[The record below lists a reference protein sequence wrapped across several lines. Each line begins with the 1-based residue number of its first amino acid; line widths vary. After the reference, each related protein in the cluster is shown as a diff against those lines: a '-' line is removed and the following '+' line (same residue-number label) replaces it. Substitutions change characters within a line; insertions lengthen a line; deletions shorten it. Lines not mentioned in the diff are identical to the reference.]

1 MGRFIDN
8 DKMNSSDY
16 LGPKFTDEVEEMK
29 YFASQCK
36 SFLLS
41 GVSSISLVGQI
52 LNIHPDW
59 VALLLYHWGDVSREE
74 ITGKYGYQLEGAVAE
89 VIV

>member
-1 MGRFIDN
+1 MFISEDYY
-8 DKMNSSDY
+8 NSPEY
-16 LGPKFTDEVEEMK
+16 NGPKFNNEVEEMK
-29 YFASQCK
+29 YFTNQCK

-52 LNIHPDW
+52 LGIHPDW

-74 ITGKYGYQLEGAVAE
+74 IEVKYGYKLEGAVSE

>member
-1 MGRFIDN
+1 MFIDK
-8 DKMNSSDY
+8 DVVNSPEY
-16 LGPKFTDEVEEMK
+16 LGPKFTNEVEEMK
-29 YFASQCK
+29 YFANQCK

-52 LNIHPDW
+52 LGIHPDW

-74 ITGKYGYQLEGAVAE
+74 IEVKYGYKLEGAVSE